1 MYVDLP
7 PLVTPRKFAD
17 ELTEKPVEVGNRAP
31 RENGRRW
38 TDVRKHI
45 MFSHISISGRFSGR
59 FFATF
64 FGAVFGAV
72 FGTVFGTVFGS
83 LHRAMVLD
91 NRREWHW
98 LRPMPIYTVVGFELG
113 LATIGSGQDEAW
125 PFMGRRRS
133 AW

>member
-1 MYVDLP
+1 MSSPKNPSKLEIELPEKMVD
-7 PLVTPRKFAD
+7 
-17 ELTEKPVEVGNRAP
+17 VGRIC
-31 RENGRRW
+31 ENTSCFPHFG
-38 TDVRKHI
+38 
-45 MFSHISISGRFSGR
+45 FG
-59 FFATF
+59 AF
-64 FGAVFGAV
+64 FGTVFGAV

-91 NRREWHW
+91 NRRELRW